1 MKKFLKIISTPL
13 IIALLLLG
21 CQKES
26 AQSSSE
32 KAPPVQQPPSAIEGT
47 VLSTMDAGGYTYVE
61 VDSQGN
67 KIWIAGPATKVTVGE
82 KVSAPGGMPMKNFNS
97 KSLGR
102 TFDEIFFVGAIMTP
116 GAGTTPAPD
125 SAPHANMPQP
135 TGADSMAPAAG
146 EISKAAGGYT
156 VEELFAKKDS
166 LKGKEVSVKGK
177 VVKANLGIMGK
188 NWFHIQDG
196 SGKAGTNDIIVTSSQ
211 EAQVGDVILAKANLE
226 TDKDLGSGY
235 KYDVI
240 LEDAAI
246 TVEAK

>member
-1 MKKFLKIISTPL
+1 MKKILKRLSTSL

-21 CQKES
+21 CKEES
-26 AQSSSE
+26 VQSSIE
-32 KAPPVQQPPSAIEGT
+32 KVPPAQQPPINIEGT
-47 VLSTMDAGGYTYVE
+47 VISTMDAGGYTYVE
-61 VDSQGN
+61 VDKQGN

-82 KVSAPGGMPMKNFNS
+82 KVSAPGGMPMTNFNS

-102 TFDEIFFVGAIMTP
+102 TFDEIFFVGAIITSGS
-116 GAGTTPAPD
+116 GAPA
-125 SAPHANMPQP
+125 SGPHANMPQR
-135 TGADSMAPAAG
+135 ADSANRAPAIG
-146 EISKAAGGYT
+146 KISKAKGGYT

-166 LKGKEVSVKGK
+166 LKGKEVSVRGK
-177 VVKANLGIMGK
+177 VVKANFGIMGK

-211 EAQVGDVILAKANLE
+211 KAKVGDVILAKAYLE

-246 TVEAK
+246 TVESK